1 LRRVHQSTKR
11 TPDLKLFCTLPAI
24 DSFNRNK
31 ELCTSLCKNG
41 YPYFERYIAF
51 WSVADEGTWAIALND
66 HPEPLTR
73 YWTRQVRPKIEE
85 CERWW
90 LGWANRGARRQRQRT
105 TRTTSS
111 EDEVS
116 KSLFT
121 TANVVKARQE
131 TSYAETN
138 ADADDGM
145 VPVVKSPVQELEAL
159 YLGDHGRRRSIEDVV
174 KTSHLVDDLPEER
187 EARKT
192 GYLAAVDNLIMI
204 AELILVSRLD
214 QPGNTPNARRISPTM
229 LTIPACARDHRVC
242 MNGGCVSSSFDRNTL
257 SSVGHLSR
265 PRPRPPR
272 STTFPSD

>member
-1 LRRVHQSTKR
+1 LLPC
-11 TPDLKLFCTLPAI
+11 TPPAI

-51 WSVADEGTWAIALND
+51 WSVADEGTWAIALDD

-73 YWTRQVRPKIEE
+73 YWTRQVRPKVEE

-90 LGWANRGARRQRQRT
+90 FGRANKGARRQRQ
-105 TRTTSS
+105 RTTSS

-121 TANVVKARQE
+121 TADVVKARQE
-131 TSYAETN
+131 TSHAETN
-138 ADADDGM
+138 ADAVDGM

-204 AELILVSRLD
+204 AELILVSVLIS
-214 QPGNTPNARRISPTM
+214 PENTPNT
-229 LTIPACARDHRVC
+229 
-242 MNGGCVSSSFDRNTL
+242 VSDL
-257 SSVGHLSR
+257 PQCSR
-265 PRPRPPR
+265 YPHAAAI
-272 STTFPSD
+272 TGFA